1 MARTPKTLE
10 ERREYNRLY
19 YLKNREKIV
28 AARAAF
34 AAENSERLAEQ
45 WAANADNRRR
55 AAKARR
61 DLNPHKDREKS
72 REYYAKNKDKGKARS
87 RQWRVANAQRLKD
100 TQRKYRVENS
110 ALIRERF
117 LASKESRYRWH
128 WQYQKNKMATSP
140 SFAVYK
146 AVLGAMHRATRRHK
160 LGLRVSGN
168 CKAVKLLGC
177 CWDDFLAHIQPLLQD
192 GMTWGNHGQRGWHFD
207 HIKPLSSFDLT
218 DEKQLREACHFT
230 NVQPLWA
237 ADNIRKGAKIA

>member
-1 MARTPKTLE
+1 MAKTPKTAE

-45 WAANADNRRR
+45 WAANADNRRQSAKSRR
-55 AAKARR
+55 A
-61 DLNPHKDREKS
+61 LNPEKYRQKC

-87 RQWRVANAQRLKD
+87 QQWREANAQRLKD

-110 ALIRERF
+110 ALIRQRF

-128 WQYQKNKMATSP
+128 WQYQKQKATENP
-140 SFAVYK
+140 SFAMYRK
-146 AVLGAMHRATRRHK
+146 ILAAMNRACRSHNEGRSVRDDSIAAT
-160 LGLRVSGN
+160 
-168 CKAVKLLGC
+168 LLGC
-177 CWDDFLAHIQPLLQD
+177 SWFEFVSHIEAQFVH
-192 GMTWGNHGQRGWHFD
+192 GMTWANHGQRGWHFD